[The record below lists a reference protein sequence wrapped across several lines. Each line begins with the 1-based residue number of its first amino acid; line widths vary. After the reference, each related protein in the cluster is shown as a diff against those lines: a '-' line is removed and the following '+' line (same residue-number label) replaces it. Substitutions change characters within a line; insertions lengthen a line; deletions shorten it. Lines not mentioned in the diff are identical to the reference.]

1 MDKTFLP
8 GDYIPVLVQ
17 FVIVLGFVLIT
28 MTLTH
33 YIGGKRKR
41 IHTVRKEENFECGI
55 EIKGKHKRVMSG
67 FICLQ

>member
-17 FVIVLGFVLIT
+17 FVIVFGFVLIT

-41 IHTVRKEENFECGI
+41 IHYCDFGI
-55 EIKGKHKRVMSG
+55 QHSY
-67 FICLQ
+67 FLIC